1 MKLSAVAAVLAA
13 MSTSPRGRRFPILAR
28 LSGWAKDIWRV
39 LPSPDF
45 AWRLEWAPGAG
56 QGQAADLTLSR
67 ACLELLRAEITESGV
82 QSALIVNLVD
92 ESEPPLEAPL
102 WRVTSNAPVCH
113 ERDSACPA
121 CVPSA
126 FQLERD
132 YNHLR
137 TASIRREAT
146 GARSPARAS
155 GAGRTAQTLGFNL
168 KPWRDLRPT
177 HKDGPSKLSAP
188 VPGPLLQA
196 LEAPHYC
203 LSFSKDC

>member
-28 LSGWAKDIWRV
+28 SSGWAKDIWRV

-92 ESEPPLEAPL
+92 ESEPPLEAHSGAL
-102 WRVTSNAPVCH
+102 HRTRRCVTSAIA
-113 ERDSACPA
+113 R
-121 CVPSA
+121 VPLVSRRA

-132 YNHLR
+132 CNHLR

-177 HKDGPSKLSAP
+177 HKDGPSKLSVP
-188 VPGPLLQA
+188 VPGPLLQGTRSAA
-196 LEAPHYC
+196 LLP
-203 LSFSKDC
+203 FF